1 MAVSIDFDLL
11 AQAYFCFDE
20 PVPYTTKTGELLIR
34 PISLRDS
41 MTFIYSVGILNIDK
55 NSLPDVRI
63 IQMSYL
69 QFICEKL
76 LGEDKTQRFNEV
88 CLYNIL
94 HLCLGFTKP
103 KIKWVKN
110 RPILFDEKMNVEIN
124 GKEFDEIKS
133 IILHQNFPH
142 FDDEYINPDLKKAM
156 AETDELKNKEH
167 DSPSLERKMA
177 IITAHTGIL
186 KKDQMEMSFRSHSL
200 LFEEVVGEVEFF
212 TVRPPMIARGL
223 SKDVDHWIFK
233 KKKDKFEGYIQ
244 SVSSYTQSMGGEQN
258 IKTSDTSLGDSYMQK
273 YNNFN

>member
-223 SKDVDHWIFK
+223 TFI
-233 KKKDKFEGYIQ
+233 
-244 SVSSYTQSMGGEQN
+244 
-258 IKTSDTSLGDSYMQK
+258 L
-273 YNNFN
+273 